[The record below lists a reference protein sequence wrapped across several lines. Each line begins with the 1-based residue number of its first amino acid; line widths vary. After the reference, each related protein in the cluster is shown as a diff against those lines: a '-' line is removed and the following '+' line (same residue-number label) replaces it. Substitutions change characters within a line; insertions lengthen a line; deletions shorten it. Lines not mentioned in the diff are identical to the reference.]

1 MNYGD
6 RLRESWSNAL
16 KNAQTQLREL
26 LASSAAPSTSTS
38 NSSSSPT
45 TGTNNASVWRAV
57 PVRSSTNTPT
67 ASLSSTPT
75 TDVRARSTELVKGKS
90 TATTPEPTDVIVHRR
105 PSKDGDVYRAVLDVH
120 IPPTT
125 ATSTASTESSK
136 ALLSL
141 DAWKAVLATPELR
154 SEYDPVVQAGRIVE
168 MFDPETRIART
179 DFALGWPAK

>member
-38 NSSSSPT
+38 ASSSNSPT

-75 TDVRARSTELVKGKS
+75 TNVRARSTDLVKGKS
-90 TATTPEPTDVIVHRR
+90 KATTPEPTDVIVHRR

-120 IPPTT
+120 IPTP
-125 ATSTASTESSK
+125 TASTESSK